1 MHHVTASSL
10 VAAGLPRATAFRWHA
25 AALASG
31 DYPTATLTTTTATG
45 AKRAV
50 RALVLTDEEF
60 VAVRATVAAK
70 AGLCVE
76 DVLALAG
83 VGGAA

>member
-1 MHHVTASSL
+1 MHHVIATDL
-10 VAAGLPRATAFRWHA
+10 AAWGLHPRRAKRWHA

-45 AKRAV
+45 ARRAV

-70 AGLCVE
+70 TGLCVADDAE
-76 DVLALAG
+76 AVER
-83 VGGAA
+83 